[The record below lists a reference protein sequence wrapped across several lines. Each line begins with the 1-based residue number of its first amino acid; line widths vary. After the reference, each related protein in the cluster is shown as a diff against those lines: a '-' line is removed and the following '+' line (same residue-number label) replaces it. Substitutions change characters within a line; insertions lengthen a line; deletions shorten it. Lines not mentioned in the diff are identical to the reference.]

1 MTVGTQRKISW
12 FSVLLLLL
20 TLFFSGRVIAQEYRL
35 YQVRAETKIV
45 SRHIEELQQQQA
57 ALQQEKQQ
65 LNDPVYLE
73 QLAREKLNLVR
84 SGEVPCVVVAERP

>member
-1 MTVGTQRKISW
+1 MGARTQRKISW

-35 YQVRAETKIV
+35 YQVRAETKVV

-65 LNDPVYLE
+65 LNNPVYLE

-84 SGEVPCVVVAERP
+84 PGEVPCVVVAERP

>member
-1 MTVGTQRKISW
+1 MVNRTRRKISW

-45 SRHIEELQQQQA
+45 SRHIEALQQEQA

-84 SGEVPCVVVAERP
+84 PGEVPCVVVAERP

>member
-1 MTVGTQRKISW
+1 MAARTQRKISW
-12 FSVLLLLL
+12 FSVMLLLL
-20 TLFFSGRVIAQEYRL
+20 TLFFSVRVVAQEYRL
-35 YQVRAETKIV
+35 YQVQAETRIV

-84 SGEVPCVVVAERP
+84 QGEVPCVVVAERP

>member
-1 MTVGTQRKISW
+1 MAARTQRKISW

-20 TLFFSGRVIAQEYRL
+20 TIFFSVRVIAQEYRL
-35 YQVRAETKIV
+35 YQVQSETKIV

-73 QLAREKLNLVR
+73 QVAREKLNLVR
-84 SGEVPCVVVAERP
+84 PGEVPCVVVAERP

>member
-1 MTVGTQRKISW
+1 MVNRTQRKISW

-20 TLFFSGRVIAQEYRL
+20 TIFFSVRVIAQEYRL
-35 YQVRAETKIV
+35 YQVRTETKVV

-84 SGEVPCVVVAERP
+84 PGEVPCVVVAERP

>member
-1 MTVGTQRKISW
+1 MAARTQRKISW

-20 TLFFSGRVIAQEYRL
+20 TIFFSVRVIAQEYRL
-35 YQVRAETKIV
+35 YQVQSETKIV
-45 SRHIEELQQQQA
+45 SHHIEELQQQQA

-73 QLAREKLNLVR
+73 QVAREKLNLVR
-84 SGEVPCVVVAERP
+84 PGEVPCVVVAERP

>member
-1 MTVGTQRKISW
+1 MGARTQRKISW

-35 YQVRAETKIV
+35 YQVRAETKVV
-45 SRHIEELQQQQA
+45 SRHIEELQQQQV

-84 SGEVPCVVVAERP
+84 PGEVPCVVVAERP

>member
-1 MTVGTQRKISW
+1 MVNRTRRKISW

-35 YQVRAETKIV
+35 YQVQAETKV
-45 SRHIEELQQQQA
+45 VLRHIEALELRQT
-57 ALQQEKQQ
+57 ALQEEKQQ
-65 LNDPVYLE
+65 LNDPAYLE

-84 SGEVPCVVVAERP
+84 PGEVPCVVVAERP